1 MEKASQASVI
11 RKKITDVEFGN
22 EINRLYS
29 PVLDYK
35 EKSVNQTHNLTYY
48 TGTMPNRWALRGLYS

>member
-11 RKKITDVEFGN
+11 RKKITDGEFGN

-35 EKSVNQTHNLTYY
+35 EKSVNQTQNLTYY
-48 TGTMPNRWALRGLYS
+48 TGTLPNR